1 MPIVPSN
8 PPTAAETPSLHD
20 ERRALPPVRH
30 RVRQVSPAAPQAA
43 ADETGAKRASDYE
56 VGYGR
61 PPAHTRF
68 RPGKSGNPK
77 GRPKAAKGLKTL
89 ARDVLTTSV
98 PVRTASGEKKMH
110 RIEAVLHKTVE
121 LAMKGNPR
129 ALTEILKLY
138 SSAVPETT
146 TAETA
151 AVPPEELTAGDL
163 AILEELKATLLQ
175 EASQ

>member
-1 MPIVPSN
+1 VPIVPLDTSSTDLQ
-8 PPTAAETPSLHD
+8 PEPVTDQPRL
-20 ERRALPPVRH
+20 LPPVRH
-30 RVRQVSPAAPQAA
+30 RTRLQPPADQSHPKKPSP
-43 ADETGAKRASDYE
+43 EYV

-68 RPGKSGNPK
+68 KPGRSGNPK

-129 ALTEILKLY
+129 ALAEILKLY
-138 SSAVPETT
+138 ASSVPETAAT
-146 TAETA
+146 ESA
-151 AVPPEELTAGDL
+151 AVRPDELTAGDW
-163 AILEELKATLLQ
+163 AILDELKATLLQ
-175 EASQ
+175 EGSQ